1 VSGHPGEAAALVTQL
16 DVWRNSSSLVVAV
29 RTLRAEAAARC
40 GDEQTSRTLIGLLAP
55 CRDQIATS
63 LQSPIYAVAHATGIA
78 RACVGDLDGAI
89 DDLEHAIAIH
99 ERWRAPFHTAYS
111 RTALA
116 SVLTRRAATG
126 DLDRA
131 RALANAAADLARE
144 RNYGYILRDA
154 TAVLQRLN

>member
-1 VSGHPGEAAALVTQL
+1 
-16 DVWRNSSSLVVAV
+16 VVAV
-29 RTLRAEAAARC
+29 QTLRPAAAARC
-40 GDEQTSRTLIGLLAP
+40 GHDQTTRTLIGLLAP

-131 RALANAAADLARE
+131 RALANAAADPARG

-154 TAVLQRLN
+154 TAVLHRLN